1 MKMKK
6 SIAVILLGMFL
17 SMMLINTQAHATSWA
32 EVEPEEVHKR
42 ADVIVMGQYDF
53 TSKPQGRNM
62 VFTSYEFNVQKVFK
76 GDVTQKIRAGI
87 DGYDVGWADEFQKD
101 GGEFL
106 LFLDKNKEFS
116 FLTPVGGPNGMI
128 QISDGKVQH
137 HNVTSRAYYEE
148 FLKKQSEKPVVKT
161 SNEAV
166 QNDDN
171 DYTYLYV
178 GLLVFSVCIGI
189 FLILRFRKTNKKLF

>member
-1 MKMKK
+1 
-6 SIAVILLGMFL
+6 
-17 SMMLINTQAHATSWA
+17 
-32 EVEPEEVHKR
+32 
-42 ADVIVMGQYDF
+42 
-53 TSKPQGRNM
+53 
-62 VFTSYEFNVQKVFK
+62 
-76 GDVTQKIRAGI
+76 
-87 DGYDVGWADEFQKD
+87 
-101 GGEFL
+101 
-106 LFLDKNKEFS
+106 
-116 FLTPVGGPNGMI
+116 MI